1 MTILVH
7 QSKNAL
13 VGFSHYLG
21 PSSVNLFFYILILFS
36 RTAWPKWTKLGWSS
50 SSSMPGDLVPHPK
63 WPQLLLI
70 GWQIEN
76 LWKSYS
82 SEQWDGTTH
91 NLVQL
96 VLGWFPFKFVS
107 CPSSKKVA
115 SVDYA
120 TFGFRTS
127 VVITADCMG
136 SYKSN
141 YHTITTTTAPM
152 C

>member
-1 MTILVH
+1 
-7 QSKNAL
+7 
-13 VGFSHYLG
+13 
-21 PSSVNLFFYILILFS
+21 
-36 RTAWPKWTKLGWSS
+36 
-50 SSSMPGDLVPHPK
+50 MPGDLVPHPK

-70 GWQIEN
+70 GWKIEN

-127 VVITADCMG
+127 VVVTADCMG
-136 SYKSN
+136 SYKSD
-141 YHTITTTTAPM
+141 YHTITTTTAQM